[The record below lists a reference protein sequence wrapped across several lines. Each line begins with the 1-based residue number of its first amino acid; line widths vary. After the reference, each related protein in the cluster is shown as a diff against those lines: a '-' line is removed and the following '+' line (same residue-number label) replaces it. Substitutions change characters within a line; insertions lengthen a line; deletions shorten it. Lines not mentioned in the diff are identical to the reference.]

1 MQTIW
6 LGTIHNYALEY
17 KFFYSSTHYIH
28 RTSYGHPY
36 DVQWISIW
44 IFIWISS
51 GCPLDIL
58 WMWIWIGRGLDVW
71 ISYGYPMDVRR
82 RLGITKAVDQGLM
95 SLPRPYFSS
104 PDSSYQLHVLG
115 YASNRAYGAVDYLV
129 SNNQV
134 AFVMSK

>member
-1 MQTIW
+1 MQTLW

-44 IFIWISS
+44 ISI
-51 GCPLDIL
+51 GCPLDNL

-82 RLGITKAVDQGLM
+82 RLGCVFLSISCGCCRCQFRKAIVEEGVMFPLAPIADQAIFL
-95 SLPRPYFSS
+95 FTCAI
-104 PDSSYQLHVLG
+104 HV
-115 YASNRAYGAVDYLV
+115 
-129 SNNQV
+129 
-134 AFVMSK
+134 